1 MAIPED
7 GEGRVMMNDDVL
19 ACVLC
24 VVWKVSGLFFLTL
37 SEKLE
42 LSHMHDTV
50 RLRKQPYRLPS
61 RPLREDPREV
71 LVEEGSLHLIRVAWR
86 FIRLR
91 EVAAVLELRLVGI

>member
-42 LSHMHDTV
+42 PIYTCTILFGSANSRIVSRVVRSERIRERCLS
-50 RLRKQPYRLPS
+50 RKALCT
-61 RPLREDPREV
+61 
-71 LVEEGSLHLIRVAWR
+71 
-86 FIRLR
+86 
-91 EVAAVLELRLVGI
+91 